1 MKGDKLDQ
9 LEKLYDRFADCNAC
23 SLCSGRKN
31 IVFGRGNIDAKL
43 MFVGEGPGEVEDTQG
58 QPFVGPAG
66 QLLSCL
72 FDALDLTEDDYYI
85 TNVVKC
91 RPPKNRN
98 PLKEESNI
106 CVSILR
112 EQFKIMR
119 PKIIV
124 CLGSVATKELID
136 ESMQITKVRG
146 KWYERSGVL
155 FMPTFHPAALLRD
168 ESKKVDLY
176 IDIKNVLEK
185 LSTIEEG

>member
-1 MKGDKLDQ
+1 MIDDKIEQ
-9 LEKLYDRFADCNAC
+9 LQKLYNRFANCNAC
-23 SLCSGRKN
+23 PLGEGRKN
-31 IVFGRGNIDAKL
+31 IVFGRGNINSKL
-43 MFVGEGPGEVEDTQG
+43 MFVGEGPGEVEDNKG

-72 FDALDLTEDDYYI
+72 FDALGLTEDDYYI

-98 PLKEESNI
+98 PLKEESNV

-146 KWYERSGVL
+146 KWFERAGVL

-176 IDIKNVLEK
+176 VDIRNVLK
-185 LSTIEEG
+185 KISTIEER